1 MRLRCTAIA
10 AVCCS
15 ALVAG
20 VLSAATANA
29 AQPTQSPDAPQAEV
43 DALARDLRISP
54 DQARTRLVQQAEA
67 HRVATALPRSLYD
80 ELVGMWFDPVT
91 GKLTVALT
99 DPADADTARA
109 VGAQPKL
116 VSRNKAELDR
126 LMLAVHA
133 LAGQGV
139 TGLTGYGVD
148 TVNNDVLVTINRL
161 KTDATTERFR
171 RAVGNLGAG
180 VRIQEVESAPVQQPG
195 EANPGDPWWPGGE
208 SNCSIGFGA
217 TDSGGGKHFVTAG
230 HCTNDANQPAYGE
243 SFQRNRIGT
252 SNVGGSRSVN
262 AREGDMGVV
271 AVTEPG
277 WTVSPSVNTWGQPAI
292 TVSGSAEAIVGD
304 AVCHSGN
311 TAPNFECGT
320 VTRVNQTVDY
330 GGGIIVEGLTITT
343 ACSQGGDSGG
353 AWLRGDKAVG
363 MHSGA
368 VNGNN
373 CPAGDNAIFQPV
385 HEALTKWGLTLVTG
399 GGGGDDTEPPTAPGN
414 PRATGA
420 TASSVSLAW
429 DAATDNVGV
438 TGYDVYHGT
447 DLATSVAG
455 TSATVTGLAA
465 DTEYTF
471 TVRARDAAGNV
482 SKDSDPVT
490 ARTEPGGGGGER
502 TFSNDTD
509 YPIRDFRV
517 TISQVRST
525 ATGPAANPVEVSIT
539 ATHTCMQD
547 LNITLV
553 SPTGRWYPLQ
563 RYGGYPCTPFPGTK
577 TYQVRPAS
585 GEPATGTWTL
595 RIGDNGPD
603 DTGVLDTWSVTV

>member
-1 MRLRCTAIA
+1 MRLRSKAIA

-15 ALVAG
+15 ALVTGILAG
-20 VLSAATANA
+20 ATANA
-29 AQPTQSPDAPQAEV
+29 TQPTQSPDAPQAEV

-54 DQARTRLVQQAEA
+54 DQARARLVRQAEA
-67 HRVATALPRSLYD
+67 HRVAAALPRSLHD
-80 ELVGMWFDPVT
+80 RLAGMWFDPAT
-91 GKLTVALT
+91 GKLTVGVT
-99 DPADADTARA
+99 DPAAADAARA
-109 VGAQPKL
+109 VGAQPKP

-126 LMLAVHA
+126 LVAAVRA
-133 LAGQGV
+133 LAGEGV
-139 TGLTGYGVD
+139 TGLNGYGID
-148 TVNNDVLVTINRL
+148 TINNEVLVTINRTR
-161 KTDATTERFR
+161 TDATTERFR
-171 RAVGNLGAG
+171 RAVGNLGEG
-180 VRIQEVESAPVQQPG
+180 VRIHEVGSSPVQQSG

-217 TDSGGGKHFVTAG
+217 TDSSGGKHFVTAG

-243 SFQRNRIGT
+243 SLQRNRIGT
-252 SNVGGSRSVN
+252 SNVGGSHSVN

-277 WTVSPSVNTWGQPAI
+277 WTVSASVNTWGQPAI
-292 TVSGSAEAIVGD
+292 TVSGSADAIVGD

-320 VTRVNQTVDY
+320 VTKVNQTIDY

-368 VNGNN
+368 VNGNS
-373 CPAGDNAIFQPV
+373 CPAGDNAIYQPV
-385 HEALTKWGLTLVTG
+385 NEALTKWGLILVTG

-414 PRATGA
+414 PRATGT

-438 TGYDVYHGT
+438 TGYDVYNGAT
-447 DLATSVAG
+447 LAASVTG

-490 ARTEPGGGGGER
+490 ARTQPGGGR
-502 TFSNDTD
+502 TFSNGTD
-509 YPIRDFRV
+509 YPIRDFQV
-517 TISQVRST
+517 TISRIAST
-525 ATGPAANPVEVSIT
+525 ATGPAANPVGVSIT
-539 ATHTCMQD
+539 ATHTCIQD

-563 RYGGYPCTPFPGTK
+563 RYGGYPCTPFPGTT

-585 GEPATGTWTL
+585 GEPAGGPWTL

-603 DTGVLDTWSVTV
+603 DIGVLDSWSVTV